1 MEWSPN
7 RSRTEPTARIGF
19 SFLGH
24 PIQKTGNAMEAWQS
38 LVQAYGLDELKWRQ
52 STCKFVAI
60 HLVLA
65 DVDGKMA
72 LHRPSDLWYGHADLK
87 EAREIIRVL
96 MSKESQFA
104 CNGLGLL
111 GTLRRLR
118 RALKAGHSDLEPRPS
133 CLKAQSRSSQGVP
146 DRRKVLVNQCN
157 LERRLRPAVPGSM
170 KLINIINID
179 VRLLL
184 VFRLI
189 RGQPNI
195 APAAGDIL
203 PVRWS
208 NDSMLH
214 YAPPNSNNSL
224 AFAPPPSHTF
234 SSPEHPASN
243 PPGDVLIWVCKP
255 LYEPG
260 RCIERELNTSFL
272 TFHSMWITNMY
283 RGEEQGSIGQMV
295 AQLVSSVKR
304 SPGPYPTVWTR
315 KQDGI

>member
-87 EAREIIRVL
+87 EAREI
-96 MSKESQFA
+96 
-104 CNGLGLL
+104 NGFGELL
-111 GTLRRLR
+111 
-118 RALKAGHSDLEPRPS
+118 RPGIVTWNHG
-133 CLKAQSRSSQGVP
+133 QVVSRHNRGAPKGVP
-146 DRRKVLVNQCN
+146 DRRKVLVNQW
-157 LERRLRPAVPGSM
+157 RLRPAVPGSM